1 METMK
6 DALRWDDCE
15 GVETHPHTW
24 PVFGDDEV
32 AAAVRVLRSGK
43 VNAWVGEETSS
54 FEREYA
60 AFTGSRHAI
69 AVANGT
75 VALELAL
82 RALGIGEGDDV
93 ITSPRTYIASASC
106 AVRRAAPLLWGRGP
120 SSRMSTWPVRI
131 SPRRRFVL
139 R

>member
-1 METMK
+1 MK
-6 DALRWDDCE
+6 DVLLWDDCGAE
-15 GVETHPHTW
+15 EVHPHTW

-32 AAAVRVLRSGK
+32 AAAARVLRSGK
-43 VNAWVGEETSS
+43 VNAWFGEETSS

-60 AFTGSRHAI
+60 AFTGSHHAV

-82 RALGIGEGDDV
+82 RALGIGEGDEV

-106 AVRRAAPLLWGRGP
+106 AVA
-120 SSRMSTWPVRI
+120 
-131 SPRRRFVL
+131 
-139 R
+139 